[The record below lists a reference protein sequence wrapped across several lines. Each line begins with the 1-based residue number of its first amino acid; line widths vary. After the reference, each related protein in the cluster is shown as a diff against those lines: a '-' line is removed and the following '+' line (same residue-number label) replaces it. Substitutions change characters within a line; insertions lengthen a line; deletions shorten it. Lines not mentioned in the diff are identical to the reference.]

1 MTMKASIKMKK
12 HIPTSISTKT
22 LYELCE
28 AMRASL
34 DARHYLSA
42 ESYARA
48 IYNLCFDF
56 DNLKD
61 YMREAHSIDTCVMMH
76 DYDGARKVAQNLM
89 HLISNEIM
97 SDVLL

>member
-1 MTMKASIKMKK
+1 MKK
-12 HIPTSISTKT
+12 HVATTISTKT

-28 AMRASL
+28 AIKSAL

-42 ESYARA
+42 ESYART

-61 YMREAHSIDTCVMMH
+61 YMREAHSIDTCVMLR
-76 DYDGARKVAQNLM
+76 DYDGAQQVAQNLI